1 MHINF
6 NISSEMK
13 EIKIKV
19 PVDGRDEQISRSA
32 MNVLRGERNGYLVY
46 ANNKLFS
53 ICEIADD
60 LNVEFFAKITNDE
73 FNQFNKFIKNIN
85 THRYLVWD
93 LHDKFV
99 NSSLK
104 VKEEVH
110 LMETNLRYDIG
121 QKDSLLNDFNINLF
135 LLENIY
141 SDSFNISDKKK
152 LRIWINELNSE
163 SWFSINNIYIVG
175 YNKPGA
181 FLILRE
187 RSLNLIEIF
196 LFGITS
202 ELQGNNLSEDI
213 FSHLLY
219 LINDSYGITKTR
231 IQIWVHKSNKIAY
244 RLYEKHNFKT
254 IRIRKKYLVNL

>member
-6 NISSEMK
+6 NIASEMK

-85 THRYLVWD
+85 THGYLVW
-93 LHDKFV
+93 
-99 NSSLK
+99 
-104 VKEEVH
+104 EEVH

-121 QKDSLLNDFNINLF
+121 QKDSLLNDFNINLL